1 MEFSQPATDRYLT
14 LSLGRAVFAVS
25 IHSVREILD
34 DLDITAIPHAAA
46 AMRGIVD
53 VRGEAV
59 TVWDLGAVLGLDAVA
74 HTRNTRIVIVELRQG
89 DGLVLAGLLADAVR
103 EVLEI
108 EGHDVQPPPQACG
121 GMLRGVARD
130 GARFVFLLDMDVIV
144 RSNDFYAL
152 ADAAGDAPEA
162 GEMRS

>member
-1 MEFSQPATDRYLT
+1 MEFLQPATDRYLA
-14 LSLGRAVFAVS
+14 LSLGSAVFAVS
-25 IHSVREILD
+25 VHCVREILD
-34 DLDITAIPHAAA
+34 DLDITAIPHASA

-59 TVWDLGAVLGLDAVA
+59 AVWDLGAVLGLNAVA

-89 DGLVLAGLLADAVR
+89 DGLILAGLLADAVR

-108 EGHDVQPPPQACG
+108 EGGNVQPPPRDCG

-130 GARFVFLLDMDVIV
+130 GARFVFLLDMDEIV
-144 RSNDFYAL
+144 RSKDFCAL

-162 GEMRS
+162 GEARS

>member
-1 MEFSQPATDRYLT
+1 MEFLQPATDRYLT
-14 LSLGRAVFAVS
+14 LSLGSAVFAVS
-25 IHSVREILD
+25 VHRVREILD
-34 DLDITAIPHAAA
+34 DLDITAIPHASA

-59 TVWDLGAVLGLDAVA
+59 AVWDLGVVLGLDAVA

-108 EGHDVQPPPQACG
+108 EGGNVQPPPKDCG

-130 GARFVFLLDMDVIV
+130 GARFVFLLDMDEIV
-144 RSNDFYAL
+144 RSKVFYAL

-162 GEMRS
+162 GEARS